1 MSGSLNLS
9 DSSQP
14 PGFPE
19 LGVIDTLTASRR
31 IPGRCTPV
39 SGRRSETGSRS
50 RTSRCPPA
58 TCSTTSRLAIHPRLS
73 LRPSTRRYARW
84 TDMALHF
91 ANTRGS
97 EKIMY
102 AGYYPMG
109 LSLERIFTEMPAVP
123 FKDHVWPRFLRDNAA
138 AVLKI
143 GGSR

>member
-1 MSGSLNLS
+1 
-9 DSSQP
+9 
-14 PGFPE
+14 
-19 LGVIDTLTASRR
+19 
-31 IPGRCTPV
+31 
-39 SGRRSETGSRS
+39 
-50 RTSRCPPA
+50 
-58 TCSTTSRLAIHPRLS
+58 
-73 LRPSTRRYARW
+73 
-84 TDMALHF
+84 MALHF